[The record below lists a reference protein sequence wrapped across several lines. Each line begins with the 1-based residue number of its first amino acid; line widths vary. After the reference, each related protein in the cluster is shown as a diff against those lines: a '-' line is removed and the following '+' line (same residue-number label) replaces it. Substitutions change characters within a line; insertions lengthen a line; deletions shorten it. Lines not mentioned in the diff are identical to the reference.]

1 MYSNI
6 IGVLG
11 LFIESL
17 LPLPQILLL
26 NRLQLV
32 KNFKVI
38 LLLSWLG
45 GDCTKISYLLF
56 GTDNILIIFIVAGL
70 FQMSLDIYI
79 AFQYLQFKYF
89 TTTNKNLNDGA
100 SLHRRNQLIDDVVN
114 DLVSVSSEIRIG
126 CIRKG
131 TEGYLQQSNFIMVK
145 IKIIYSCINY
155 RIHTCTYTC
164 INS

>member
-38 LLLSWLG
+38 LLLSWLVEIVPKSRI
-45 GDCTKISYLLF
+45 CCLV
-56 GTDNILIIFIVAGL
+56 LIIF
-70 FQMSLDIYI
+70 
-79 AFQYLQFKYF
+79 
-89 TTTNKNLNDGA
+89 
-100 SLHRRNQLIDDVVN
+100 
-114 DLVSVSSEIRIG
+114 
-126 CIRKG
+126 
-131 TEGYLQQSNFIMVK
+131 
-145 IKIIYSCINY
+145 
-155 RIHTCTYTC
+155 
-164 INS
+164 

>member
-1 MYSNI
+1 MIFHENVMYSNI

-45 GDCTKISYLLF
+45 GDCTKLSYLLF

-89 TTTNKNLNDGA
+89 TTNKNLNGGGLD
-100 SLHRRNQLIDDVVN
+100 RRNQLIDDVVN
-114 DLVSVSSEIRIG
+114 DLVSVSSEIELDVLERDRRISP
-126 CIRKG
+126 
-131 TEGYLQQSNFIMVK
+131 T
-145 IKIIYSCINY
+145 IKL
-155 RIHTCTYTC
+155 RHGQDQDHLLLHKL
-164 INS
+164 

>member
-45 GDCTKISYLLF
+45 GDCTKLSYLLF

-89 TTTNKNLNDGA
+89 TTNKNLNGGA
-100 SLHRRNQLIDDVVN
+100 SLDRRNQLIDDVVN
-114 DLVSVSSEIRIG
+114 DLVSVSSEIELDVLE
-126 CIRKG
+126 KG
-131 TEGYLQQSNFIMVK
+131 QKDISNNQT
-145 IKIIYSCINY
+145 SSWS
-155 RIHTCTYTC
+155 RSRSSTLA
-164 INS
+164 